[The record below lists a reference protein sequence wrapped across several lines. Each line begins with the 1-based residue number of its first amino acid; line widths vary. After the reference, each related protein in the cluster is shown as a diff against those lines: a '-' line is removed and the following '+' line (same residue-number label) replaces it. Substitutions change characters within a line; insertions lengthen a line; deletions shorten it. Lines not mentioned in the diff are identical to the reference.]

1 MNTPALKW
9 FYSTPE
15 KKPYLLTERLRNSF
29 WELRLGSLW
38 LDAVSAEAPFAAE
51 GTFNGGLVRLEWAPN
66 EWLRLTAKPEAPP
79 LADGVRVLLL
89 RKPLLSYTDA
99 EGRTVHEWWVQ
110 PAAAEKRWQEVQGKP
125 QFGQPVRLDK

>member
-9 FYSTPE
+9 FYTTPE
-15 KKPYLLTERLRNSF
+15 KKPYMLSERLRNSF

-38 LDAVSAEAPFAAE
+38 LDTVSAESPFAAE
-51 GTFNGGLVRLEWAPN
+51 GAFSDGPVRLDWEIN
-66 EWLRLTAKPEAPP
+66 QWLRLTAKPEAPA
-79 LADGVRVLLL
+79 LADGVKVLLG

-110 PAAAEKRWQEVQGKP
+110 PDAAEKRWQAVQGKP